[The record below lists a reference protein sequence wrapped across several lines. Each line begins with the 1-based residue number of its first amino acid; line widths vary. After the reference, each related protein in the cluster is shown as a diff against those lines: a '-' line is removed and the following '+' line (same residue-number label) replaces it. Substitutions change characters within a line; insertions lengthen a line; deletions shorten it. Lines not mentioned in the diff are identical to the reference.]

1 MIHLDPLYEET
12 EKSNLG
18 LWCHEMTAV
27 VHYTHKKLSLTQ
39 KHKRTSCLLFS
50 FINILQISN

>member
-27 VHYTHKKLSLTQ
+27 VHYTHKKTVINTKTQ
-39 KHKRTSCLLFS
+39 KDKLLIIF
-50 FINILQISN
+50 FYKHTPDI